1 MIGHHDSMTS
11 QNGLTHPIFLV
22 LRRDHSSN
30 GRKAWQMLVEPM
42 TLGDILN
49 NLLNVYNSGFL
60 TKYLMFYCMS
70 SYLYHTTH

>member
-1 MIGHHDSMTS
+1 
-11 QNGLTHPIFLV
+11 
-22 LRRDHSSN
+22 
-30 GRKAWQMLVEPM
+30 MLVEPM